1 MKQPSFEDRLAQ
13 EAQRLK
19 QQADKLDS
27 GAERDAVLDKVQKL
41 EKARRI
47 NQWLSSPGLQSPK

>member
-1 MKQPSFEDRLAQ
+1 MKQPSFEDRLAE

-19 QQADKLDS
+19 QQADKLDP

-47 NQWLSSPGLQSPK
+47 NRWVSSPGLQAPK